1 MLKIR
6 HLISGV
12 ACTLLVTSTLPA
24 QELQREIQQRE
35 VPREAQETDNEER
48 KIGAEASA
56 EDAHLTDALAQ
67 WLVNGNKAEI
77 ELGKLA
83 QQKASSQDVKQ
94 FAQKMVKDH
103 TEYLQK
109 LHKFTDEKEQ
119 PIAGLE
125 RRTEDRTT
133 AQTPPAQKV
142 EERVAGFRGDDHGKH
157 ATMEKIGK
165 KAGELH
171 LQMTKELL
179 NKYQGHE
186 FDMAYVG
193 QQIAAHTQMLA
204 NLKAM
209 EEHTT
214 GEFATVV
221 KEGVQTTEQHL
232 EHAKE
237 LSGKLQ
243 KQRGQ
248 EQPGQQNRTI
258 ERSPTTPPDVEVE

>member
-24 QELQREIQQRE
+24 QEIQRELQQRE
-35 VPREAQETDNEER
+35 VPRETRETDKEER
-48 KIGAEASA
+48 KIGEETSA

-67 WLVNGNKAEI
+67 WLVNGNKAEV

-83 QQKASSQDVKQ
+83 QQKATSQDVKQ

-119 PIAGLE
+119 PIAGIE
-125 RRTEDRTT
+125 RKTEDRTT

-221 KEGVQTTEQHL
+221 KEGVQSTEQHL
-232 EHAKE
+232 EHVKQ
-237 LSGKLQ
+237 LSDKLQ
-243 KQRGQ
+243 KQG
-248 EQPGQQNRTI
+248 GQQKAGEQNRAI
-258 ERSPTTPPDVEVE
+258 ERPTVPDVEVE